1 MKSGILDTNY
11 KETQKNLP
19 VDVAIFSAA
28 VADFKVVK
36 KYDVKIKKKDELN
49 IKLEKNVDIL
59 SYVSNHNSKRP
70 KLVIG
75 FAAETNNLEDNAIE
89 KLKNKN
95 CDMII
100 ANDVSN
106 KSIGFDS
113 DFNEVTIFYKN
124 NKQEKLFAKNK
135 SLISDEI
142 IEKVNNQLN

>member
-1 MKSGILDTNY
+1 M
-11 KETQKNLP
+11 
-19 VDVAIFSAA
+19 
-28 VADFKVVK
+28 
-36 KYDVKIKKKDELN
+36 
-49 IKLEKNVDIL
+49 
-59 SYVSNHNSKRP
+59 RP

-106 KSIGFDS
+106 ERIGFDS

-124 NKQEKLFAKNK
+124 NKKEKLFVKNK
-135 SLISDEI
+135 SLISEEI
-142 IEKVNNQLN
+142 VERVNNQLN